1 LHILFKF
8 TIKGDKMKV
17 SVSTSKINGEVFA
30 PPSKSYTH
38 RAITIAAL
46 SDECTIHRPLLSA
59 DTLAT
64 IRACEALGATIEKSE
79 DQLHIR
85 GVNGKPFVPNNV
97 IDVANSGTTLRFMTA
112 VSALTNGVTVLTGD
126 SSIRG
131 RPNQPLLDVM
141 NKLSVEAY
149 STRGN
154 GCAPLVVRGGLKG
167 AITTIDGSISSQFIS
182 ALLIA
187 CPLTTQSTTLSIK
200 GEMKSRPYVD
210 VTIEIIEQAGAEI
223 LVEEG
228 NTIKFIIPA
237 NQKYNLKDYT
247 VPGDFSSASYLLA
260 AAAMTGSE
268 VTVKNLFP
276 SRQGDVEI
284 IDVLERM
291 GAEVSW
297 NKENGIVKVKGNGLK
312 GTTFDAG
319 ATPDLVP
326 TIAVLAACAEGVT
339 VIENAEHVRY
349 KETDRLHAMALELTK
364 MGISVKEEPDQ
375 LIITGGTLHS
385 AELHGWHDHR
395 IVMALTIAGMVAGD
409 TVIDTAES
417 VEISFPNFFAEM
429 IALGAQIDTL
439 K

>member
-1 LHILFKF
+1 
-8 TIKGDKMKV
+8 MKV
-17 SVSTSKINGEVFA
+17 SVSTSKVSGEVFA

-46 SDECTIHRPLLSA
+46 SDDCEIHRPLMSA

-64 IRACEALGATIEKSE
+64 VRACEALGATIERFE
-79 DQLHIR
+79 DKLHVR
-85 GVNGKPFVPNNV
+85 GVNGKPFVPGNV

-126 SSIRG
+126 SSIRN
-131 RPNQPLLDVM
+131 RPNQPLLDVL
-141 NKLSVEAY
+141 NKLGVEAY

-210 VTIEIIEQAGAEI
+210 VTMEIIEKAGAEI

-237 NQKYNLKDYT
+237 NQRYNLKDYT
-247 VPGDFSSASYLLA
+247 VPGDFSSASYLLS

-276 SRQGDVEI
+276 SMQGDVEI

-291 GAEVSW
+291 GAEISW
-297 NKENGIVKVKGNGLK
+297 DRESGVAKVKGNGLK

-349 KETDRLHAMALELTK
+349 KETDRMHAMALELTK

-375 LIITGGTLHS
+375 LIVTGGQLHG
-385 AELHGWHDHR
+385 ANLHGWHDHR
-395 IVMALTIAGMVAGD
+395 IIMALTIAGMVAGN
-409 TVIDTAES
+409 TTIDTAEA
-417 VEISFPNFFAEM
+417 VEISFPTFFEEM
-429 IALGAQIDTL
+429 KKLGADVTL
-439 K
+439 E

>member
-1 LHILFKF
+1 
-8 TIKGDKMKV
+8 MKV

-46 SDECTIHRPLLSA
+46 SEECVIHRPLLSA

-64 IRACEALGATIEKSE
+64 IRACEAFGASIDKTEEK
-79 DQLHIR
+79 LHIT
-85 GVNGKPFVPNNV
+85 GVNSKPFVPNDV

-126 SSIRG
+126 GSIRN
-131 RPNQPLLDVM
+131 RPNQPLLDVL
-141 NKLSVEAY
+141 NKLGVEAY

-167 AITTIDGSISSQFIS
+167 AITMIDGSISSQFIS

-210 VTIEIIEQAGAEI
+210 VTIELLESAGAEI

-237 NQKYNLKDYT
+237 NQKYNLKEYT

-260 AAAMTGSE
+260 GAAVTGST

-276 SRQGDVEI
+276 SKQGDVDI

-291 GAEVSW
+291 GAEITW
-297 NKENGIVKVKGNGLK
+297 DKENGIVKVAGNGLK

-375 LIITGGTLHS
+375 LIITGGELHG

-409 TVIDTAES
+409 TIIDTAES
-417 VEISFPNFFAEM
+417 VEISFPNFFEEM
-429 IALGAQIDTL
+429 MKLGAQITL
-439 K
+439 S

>member
-1 LHILFKF
+1 
-8 TIKGDKMKV
+8 M
-17 SVSTSKINGEVFA
+17 
-30 PPSKSYTH
+30 
-38 RAITIAAL
+38 
-46 SDECTIHRPLLSA
+46 SA
-59 DTLAT
+59 DTLAS
-64 IRACEALGATIEKSE
+64 IRAAEALGANIETFE
-79 DQLHIR
+79 DRIHVK
-85 GVNGKPFVPNNV
+85 GVNGKPHVPNNI

-112 VSALTNGVTVLTGD
+112 VSSLTTGVTVLTGD
-126 SSIRG
+126 SSIRN
-131 RPNQPLLDVM
+131 RPNQPLLDVL
-141 NKLSVEAY
+141 NKLGVEAY

-210 VTIEIIEQAGAEI
+210 VTMELIEKAGAEI

-228 NTIKFIIPA
+228 TTIKFIIPA
-237 NQKYNLKDYT
+237 NQKYNLQDYT
-247 VPGDFSSASYLLA
+247 VPGDFSSASYLLTA
-260 AAAMTGSE
+260 AAVTGST

-276 SRQGDVEI
+276 SKQGDVEI

-291 GAEVSW
+291 GAKISW
-297 NKENGIVKVKGNGLK
+297 NKETGVAQITGNGLK
-312 GTTFDAG
+312 GTVFDAG

-326 TIAVLAACAEGVT
+326 TIAVLAACAEGTT

-364 MGISVKEEPDQ
+364 MGISVREEPDQ
-375 LIITGGTLHS
+375 LIVTGGTLRG

-395 IVMALTIAGMVAGD
+395 IIMALTIAGMVAGD
-409 TVIDTAES
+409 TVIDTAEA
-417 VEISFPNFFAEM
+417 VDISFPNFFEVM
-429 IALGAQIDTL
+429 KELGAAIEL
-439 K
+439 I

>member
-1 LHILFKF
+1 
-8 TIKGDKMKV
+8 MKV
-17 SVSTSKINGEVFA
+17 SVSTSKISGEVFA

-46 SDECTIHRPLLSA
+46 SDDCVIHRPLMSA
-59 DTLAT
+59 DTLAS
-64 IRACEALGATIEKSE
+64 IRAAEALGANIETFE
-79 DQLHIR
+79 DKIHVK
-85 GVNGKPFVPNNV
+85 GVNGKPHVPNNV

-112 VSALTNGVTVLTGD
+112 VSSLTNGVTVLTGD
-126 SSIRG
+126 SSIRN
-131 RPNQPLLDVM
+131 RPNQPLLDVLK
-141 NKLSVEAY
+141 KLGVEAF

-187 CPLTTQSTTLSIK
+187 CPLTTKSTTLSIK

-210 VTIEIIEQAGAEI
+210 VTMELIEKAGGEI

-228 NTIKFIIPA
+228 TTIKFIIPA

-247 VPGDFSSASYLLA
+247 VPGDFSSASYLLS
-260 AAAMTGSE
+260 AAAMTGS
-268 VTVKNLFP
+268 TIIVKNLFP

-291 GAEVSW
+291 GAKISW
-297 NKENGIVKVKGNGLK
+297 DKENGVAQITGNGLK

-326 TIAVLAACAEGVT
+326 TIAVLAACAEGTT

-364 MGISVKEEPDQ
+364 MGISVREEPDQ
-375 LIITGGTLHS
+375 LIITGGKLRG

-395 IVMALTIAGMVAGD
+395 IIMALTIAGMVAGD
-409 TVIDTAES
+409 TVIDTAEA
-417 VEISFPNFFAEM
+417 VDISFPTFFDEM
-429 IALGAQIDTL
+429 KKLGAAVELI
-439 K
+439 

>member
-1 LHILFKF
+1 
-8 TIKGDKMKV
+8 MKV
-17 SVSTSKINGEVFA
+17 SVSTSKVDGEVFA

-46 SDECTIHRPLLSA
+46 SDDCVIHRPLMSA
-59 DTLAT
+59 DTLAS
-64 IRACEALGATIEKSE
+64 IRAAEALGANIETFE
-79 DQLHIR
+79 DRIHVK
-85 GVNGKPFVPNNV
+85 GVNGKPHVPNNI

-112 VSALTNGVTVLTGD
+112 VSSLTNGVTVLTGD
-126 SSIRG
+126 SSIRN
-131 RPNQPLLDVM
+131 RPNQPLLDVL
-141 NKLSVEAY
+141 NKLGVEAY

-210 VTIEIIEQAGAEI
+210 VTMELIEKAGVEI

-228 NTIKFIIPA
+228 TTIKFIIPA
-237 NQKYNLKDYT
+237 NQKYNLQDYT

-260 AAAMTGSE
+260 AAAVTGST

-276 SRQGDVEI
+276 SKQGDIEI

-291 GAEVSW
+291 GARISW
-297 NKENGIVKVKGNGLK
+297 NKETGIAQITGNGLK
-312 GTTFDAG
+312 GTVFDAG

-326 TIAVLAACAEGVT
+326 TIAVLAACAEGTT

-364 MGISVKEEPDQ
+364 MGISVREEPDQ
-375 LIITGGTLHS
+375 LIVTGGTLRG

-395 IVMALTIAGMVAGD
+395 IIMALTIAGMVAGD
-409 TVIDTAES
+409 TVIDTAEA
-417 VEISFPNFFAEM
+417 VDISFPNFFEVM
-429 IALGAQIDTL
+429 KELGAEVELI
-439 K
+439 

>member
-1 LHILFKF
+1 
-8 TIKGDKMKV
+8 MKV
-17 SVSTSKINGEVFA
+17 SVSTSKVNGEVFA

-46 SDECTIHRPLLSA
+46 SDDCVIHRPLMSA
-59 DTLAT
+59 DTLAS
-64 IRACEALGATIEKSE
+64 IRAAEALGASIEKYE
-79 DQLHIR
+79 DRIHIK
-85 GVNGKPFVPNNV
+85 GVNGKPHVPNNV

-112 VSALTNGVTVLTGD
+112 VSALTSGVTVLTGD
-126 SSIRG
+126 SSIRN
-131 RPNQPLLDVM
+131 RPNQPLLDVL
-141 NKLSVEAY
+141 NKLGVEAY

-154 GCAPLVVRGGLKG
+154 GCAPIVVRGGLKG

-210 VTIEIIEQAGAEI
+210 VTMELIEQAGAEI

-237 NQKYNLKDYT
+237 NQKYNLKEYT

-260 AAAMTGSE
+260 AAAVTGST
-268 VTVKNLFP
+268 VIVKNLFP
-276 SRQGDVEI
+276 SKQGDVEI

-291 GAEVSW
+291 GAKIAW
-297 NKENGIVKVKGNGLK
+297 DKENGVVEITGNGLK
-312 GTTFDAG
+312 ATTFDAG

-326 TIAVLAACAEGVT
+326 TIAVLAACAEGTT

-364 MGISVKEEPDQ
+364 MGISVREEPDQ
-375 LIITGGTLHS
+375 LIITGGKLRG

-395 IVMALTIAGMVAGD
+395 IIMALTIAGMVAGD
-409 TVIDTAES
+409 TVIDTAEA
-417 VEISFPNFFAEM
+417 VDISFPDFFEVM
-429 IALGAQIDTL
+429 KTLGAAVEL
-439 K
+439 A

>member
-1 LHILFKF
+1 
-8 TIKGDKMKV
+8 MKV
-17 SVSTSKINGEVFA
+17 SVSTSKVDGEVFA

-46 SDECTIHRPLLSA
+46 SDDCVIHRPLMSA
-59 DTLAT
+59 DTLAS
-64 IRACEALGATIEKSE
+64 IRAAEALGANIETFE
-79 DQLHIR
+79 DRIHVK
-85 GVNGKPFVPNNV
+85 GANGKPHVPNNI

-112 VSALTNGVTVLTGD
+112 VSSLTNGVTVLTGD
-126 SSIRG
+126 SSIRN
-131 RPNQPLLDVM
+131 RPNQPLLDVL
-141 NKLSVEAY
+141 NKLGVEAY

-210 VTIEIIEQAGAEI
+210 VTMELIEKAGAEI

-228 NTIKFIIPA
+228 TTIKFIIPA
-237 NQKYNLKDYT
+237 NQKYNLQDYT
-247 VPGDFSSASYLLA
+247 VPGDFSSASYLLTA
-260 AAAMTGSE
+260 AAVTGST

-276 SRQGDVEI
+276 SKQGDVEI

-291 GAEVSW
+291 GAKISW
-297 NKENGIVKVKGNGLK
+297 NKETGVAQITGNGLK
-312 GTTFDAG
+312 GTVFDAG

-326 TIAVLAACAEGVT
+326 TIAVLAACAEGTT

-364 MGISVKEEPDQ
+364 MGISVREEPDQ
-375 LIITGGTLHS
+375 LIVTGGTLRG

-395 IVMALTIAGMVAGD
+395 IIMALTIAGMVAGD
-409 TVIDTAES
+409 TVIDTAEA
-417 VEISFPNFFAEM
+417 VDISFPNFFEVM
-429 IALGAQIDTL
+429 KELGAAIEL
-439 K
+439 I

>member
-1 LHILFKF
+1 
-8 TIKGDKMKV
+8 MKV

-46 SDECTIHRPLLSA
+46 SDECVIHRPLMSA

-64 IRACEALGATIEKSE
+64 IRACEAFGACIEKSE
-79 DQLHIR
+79 GKLYIR
-85 GVNGKPFVPNNV
+85 GINGKPFVPGDV

-112 VSALTNGVTVLTGD
+112 ISALTNGVTVLTGD
-126 SSIRG
+126 NSIRN
-131 RPNQPLLDVM
+131 RPNQPLLDVL
-141 NKLSVEAY
+141 NKLGVEAY

-167 AITTIDGSISSQFIS
+167 GSTMIDGSISSQFIS
-182 ALLIA
+182 SLLIA
-187 CPLTTQSTTLSIK
+187 CPLTTQSTTLSLK

-210 VTIEIIEQAGAEI
+210 VTIELIGMAGGEI

-228 NTIKFIIPA
+228 NTTKFMIPA
-237 NQKYNLKDYT
+237 NQRYNLKEYT

-260 AAAMTGSE
+260 AAALTGST
-268 VTVKNLFP
+268 VIVKNLFP
-276 SRQGDVEI
+276 SKQGDVDI

-291 GAEVSW
+291 GAEISW
-297 NKENGIVKVKGNGLK
+297 DKGNGVVKVTGNGLK

-349 KETDRLHAMALELTK
+349 KETDRLHAMALELAK

-375 LIITGGTLHS
+375 LIITGGTLQG

-409 TVIDTAES
+409 TTIDTAES
-417 VEISFPNFFAEM
+417 VEISFPNFFEEM
-429 IALGAQIDTL
+429 ISLGAKVTL
-439 K
+439 F